1 MKSQDSNNTTFINSF
16 RQINFDAQ
24 TSTNLQV
31 FTLVLWVYWQI
42 HNNDKEKK
50 KTPMFSLSKN
60 WFALDAKRHKN

>member
-31 FTLVLWVYWQI
+31 FTLVLWVY
-42 HNNDKEKK
+42 
-50 KTPMFSLSKN
+50 
-60 WFALDAKRHKN
+60 